1 MLRTPTAA
9 LFTTGIIGLAALA
22 MACGGGSQGASASG
36 QGADNP
42 TQPAQAAVV
51 HVATPTA
58 APALAATP
66 TTVPA
71 AASTVAAAPTE
82 KPAALATPA
91 NAAPPP
97 PPPPPAPSTL
107 TIDMRDNLF
116 AIPTMRVVAGITIT
130 MTVHNEG
137 KNMHNWDLQGVAKTP
152 LQKAGEYQVVTFT
165 VQPGTYTFICDV
177 HPKEM
182 VGTLIAE

>member
-1 MLRTPTAA
+1 MLRAPIAV
-9 LFTTGIIGLAALA
+9 LFTTGTIGIAALA
-22 MACGGGSQGASASG
+22 MACGGASQGASASG
-36 QGADNP
+36 SDAGSA

-58 APALAATP
+58 APAAAATP
-66 TTVPA
+66 TAAPA
-71 AASTVAAAPTE
+71 AAPTAAAPTE
-82 KPAALATPA
+82 PPAPVATTA
-91 NAAPPP
+91 SAA

-116 AIPTMRVVAGITIT
+116 AVPQMRVVAGTSIS

-165 VQPGTYTFICDV
+165 VQPGTYTFVCDV